1 MQFPPSRR
9 KWILFE
15 DARSSSETV
24 GLRPQ
29 NSKTRWIGGHLTGG
43 VGVAM
48 GCPISMSLSGPHPCR
63 LRPCPG
69 TWGHRVWSWATRL
82 LGPGPR
88 WAKMGQNVWRSLEI
102 FGDGSNKHYGTPKC
116 WLFQQF
122 QRLNL
127 NNTQQTQWFRV
138 LTALTVE
145 PVPVFWLMIVHLCS
159 GIQGFQKFL
168 LLCCKYS
175 HGSSHRANHQFMT

>member
-1 MQFPPSRR
+1 VQFPPSRR

-88 WAKMGQNVWRSLEI
+88 WAKMGQDGPKCLEI
-102 FGDGSNKHYGTPKC
+102 FGDL
-116 WLFQQF
+116 W
-122 QRLNL
+122 RWI
-127 NNTQQTQWFRV
+127 QQTLWHSKMLAISTISTTKFEQHTTDSVVPGLDCLNCWACTRFLV
-138 LTALTVE
+138 DDCSFVFGYPGIPE
-145 PVPVFWLMIVHLCS
+145 VPVAML
-159 GIQGFQKFL
+159 
-168 LLCCKYS
+168 
-175 HGSSHRANHQFMT
+175 

>member
-1 MQFPPSRR
+1 MDWGTSDWRSGGCHGLPNINEPQRSPSMPSPAMPRHMRPPGL
-9 KWILFE
+9 ILGHQVV
-15 DARSSSETV
+15 RS
-24 GLRPQ
+24 
-29 NSKTRWIGGHLTGG
+29 
-43 VGVAM
+43 
-48 GCPISMSLSGPHPCR
+48 
-63 LRPCPG
+63 
-69 TWGHRVWSWATRL
+69 
-82 LGPGPR
+82 
-88 WAKMGQNVWRSLEI
+88 WAKMGQDGPKCLEI